1 MSESNE
7 QLLIV
12 QKYETFI
19 NYLYPISQNIPRE
32 HGVAKEK
39 FISAMLNQVNLFQN
53 AGKSNQISKLY
64 EADSGLSNLRF
75 WLRFMSHKDRKIIT
89 IKQHRTAEIML
100 AEVGKLLGSW
110 ISNKQKSK

>member
-32 HGVAKEK
+32 HGVAKAK
-39 FISAMLNQVNLFQN
+39 FIDAMLGQVSLFQI

-64 EADSGLSNLRF
+64 EADAGLSNLRF
-75 WLRFMSHKDRKIIT
+75 WLRFMSHKNRKIIT
-89 IKQHRTAEIML
+89 LKQHTTAEILL
-100 AEVGKLLGSW
+100 AEVGKILGSW
-110 ISNKQKSK
+110 ISNKQRFK